1 MCRVRFP
8 VAFTVKFAYV
18 KLVVSDGRRVRI
30 VVIVAKVGAAVGFI
44 RFQKN
49 NIIFIYYIITKNLA
63 NIK

>member
-1 MCRVRFP
+1 MPTFIIIL
-8 VAFTVKFAYV
+8 K
-18 KLVVSDGRRVRI
+18 RI
-30 VVIVAKVGAAVGFI
+30 SQFLGFI